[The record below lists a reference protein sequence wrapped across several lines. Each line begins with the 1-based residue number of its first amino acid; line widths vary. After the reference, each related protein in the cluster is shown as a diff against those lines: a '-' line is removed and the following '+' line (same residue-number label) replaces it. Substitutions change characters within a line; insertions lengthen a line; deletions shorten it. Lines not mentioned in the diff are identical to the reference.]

1 MSELMTQF
9 DLYHHQIKLEKDQLL
24 EGLADVFD
32 DTPGSKEPEIQVASL
47 LEKIVQPTLEDDSSS
62 GALEK
67 AGLLPGRK
75 KWRSRPP
82 AEPHAT
88 GRAAGDQPRQLFLCA
103 ASSRK
108 HGASKRGRQPICAT
122 APLPTT

>member
-1 MSELMTQF
+1 M
-9 DLYHHQIKLEKDQLL
+9 
-24 EGLADVFD
+24 FD
-32 DTPGSKEPEIQVASL
+32 DTPGNKEPETEVASL
-47 LEKIVQPTLEDDSSS
+47 LEKIGQLTLEGGSLS

-67 AGLLPGRK
+67 AGLLSGGK
-75 KWRSRPP
+75 TWRSRPP

-88 GRAAGDQPRQLFLCA
+88 GRVAGDQPSQLFLSA
-103 ASSRK
+103 ASNRK